1 MSVGID
7 RILVFVLTYAGTML
21 LKKWP
26 EYKDEFL
33 PRAAFVI
40 ALLGEVVTN
49 LMGINPTTPAVNAAY
64 AQVAGPAAA
73 GSEGLLTVG
82 TLAGAALTW
91 AATQMV
97 HLFGEKILVKGIFR
111 VKLPF

>member
-1 MSVGID
+1 MGID
-7 RILVFVLTYAGTML
+7 RVVVFVLTYFGTWAL
-21 LKKWP
+21 RKWP
-26 EYKDEFL
+26 EYKNEYL
-33 PRAAFVI
+33 AKAAFVI
-40 ALLGEVVTN
+40 AIVGEVVTN

-91 AATQMV
+91 AATQVV